1 MKKKIVTLL
10 AVLAA
15 GAAPLAHA
23 EDPSEPS
30 TANIVLAGGASQNSI
45 HIWLTPDGYD
55 YVIDSAVPLDAGGTI
70 CSHPPESPNQLICE
84 APSVTGFV
92 VIGGNRDD
100 TVTVARSVQVP
111 LTMKGGPGKDT
122 LLGGSGSD
130 LVIGGPGEDRLGGR
144 AGNDVVYAG
153 PGNDVVWGGAGDDV
167 LHGGP
172 GRDTLLGGSGDNV
185 LLADTEPSSR
195 LGTRP
200 RY

>member
-1 MKKKIVTLL
+1 MKIKIVMLL
-10 AVLAA
+10 AVLAV
-15 GAAPLAHA
+15 GAAPLARA
-23 EDPSEPS
+23 GEPAGSS

-55 YVIDSAVPLDAGGTI
+55 YVIDSAVPLEVGGTI
-70 CSHPPESPNQLICE
+70 CGHPPETPNQLICE

-92 VIGGNRDD
+92 VLGGDRDD
-100 TVTVARSVQVP
+100 TVTVARSVQAP
-111 LTMKGGPGKDT
+111 LTMKGGAGRDT

-144 AGNDVVYAG
+144 AGDDVAYAG

-185 LLADTEPSSR
+185 LLSDAE
-195 LGTRP
+195 
-200 RY
+200 